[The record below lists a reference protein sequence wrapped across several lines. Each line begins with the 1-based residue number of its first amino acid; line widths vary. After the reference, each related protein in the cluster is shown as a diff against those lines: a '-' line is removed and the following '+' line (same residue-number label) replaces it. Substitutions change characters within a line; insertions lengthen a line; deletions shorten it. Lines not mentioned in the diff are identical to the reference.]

1 MPAVQ
6 RVGDVDSGGGVITS
20 GVGSVRV
27 NGIPVS
33 VNGSS
38 VSPHARKNSHRPV
51 TSGGVGSVMAE
62 GSPINVE
69 GNCDTCGHVRTGG
82 SSDVRAG

>member
-6 RVGDVDSGGGVITS
+6 RRGDVDSGGGVITG

-33 VNGSS
+33 VNGTG
-38 VSPHARKNSHRPV
+38 VSAHGRKGRHRPV
-51 TSGGVGSVMAE
+51 TAGGNSTVRANGI
-62 GSPINVE
+62 PINVT

-82 SSDVRAG
+82 SPNVRAG

>member
-1 MPAVQ
+1 MPAIQ
-6 RVGDVDSGGGVITS
+6 RTGDVDTGGGVITG

-33 VNGSS
+33 VDGTG

-51 TSGGVGSVMAE
+51 TAGGVSSVRAG
-62 GSPINVE
+62 GSPINVA
-69 GNCDTCGHVRTGG
+69 GNCDTCGHARTGG
-82 SSDVRAG
+82 SSDVSIG

>member
-20 GVGSVRV
+20 GVGSVRI

-33 VNGSS
+33 VNGSG

-51 TSGGVGSVMAE
+51 TSGGVGSVRAG
-62 GSPINVE
+62 GSPVNVA
-69 GNCDTCGHVRTGG
+69 GNADTCGHARTGG
-82 SSDVRAG
+82 SSNVSAG

>member
-33 VNGSS
+33 VNGSG
-38 VSPHARKNSHRPV
+38 VSAHPKKHRPV
-51 TSGGVGSVMAE
+51 TSGGVGSVRA
-62 GSPINVE
+62 GGVPINIA
-69 GNCDTCGHVRTGG
+69 GNPDTCGHVRTGG
-82 SSDVRAG
+82 SSNVSAG

>member
-20 GVGSVRV
+20 GVGSVRI

-33 VNGSS
+33 VNGFG
-38 VSPHARKNSHRPV
+38 VSPHARRNSHRPV
-51 TSGGVGSVMAE
+51 TAGGVDSVMAG
-62 GSPINVE
+62 GSPINVA
-69 GNCDTCGHVRTGG
+69 GNADTCGHARTGG
-82 SSDVRAG
+82 SSNVSAG

>member
-20 GVGSVRV
+20 GVDSVRV

-33 VNGSS
+33 VDGSG
-38 VSPHARKNSHRPV
+38 VSAHARRNSHRPV
-51 TSGGVGSVMAE
+51 TAGGVGTVRAG
-62 GSPINVE
+62 GSPINVA
-69 GNCDTCGHVRTGG
+69 GNADTCGHARTGG
-82 SSDVRAG
+82 SSDVSAG

>member
-20 GVGSVRV
+20 GVGSVRI

-51 TSGGVGSVMAE
+51 TAGGVGSVQAA
-62 GSPINVE
+62 GSPVNVA
-69 GNCDTCGHVRTGG
+69 GNADTCGHARTGG
-82 SSDVRAG
+82 SSNVSAG

>member
-6 RVGDVDSGGGVITS
+6 RVGDADSGGGVITS

-38 VSPHARKNSHRPV
+38 VSTHARRHRPV
-51 TSGGVGSVMAE
+51 TAGGVSSVRA
-62 GSPINVE
+62 GGIPINVT
-69 GNCDTCGHVRTGG
+69 GNADTCGHARTGG
-82 SSDVRAG
+82 SSNVSVG

>member
-20 GVGSVRV
+20 GVDSVRI

-33 VNGSS
+33 VNGSG
-38 VSPHARKNSHRPV
+38 VSPHARRNSHRPV
-51 TSGGVGSVMAE
+51 TAGGVDSVMAG
-62 GSPINVE
+62 GSPINVA
-69 GNCDTCGHVRTGG
+69 GNADTCGHARTGG
-82 SSDVRAG
+82 SSNVSAG

>member
-6 RVGDVDSGGGVITS
+6 RVGDADSGGGVITS

-27 NGIPVS
+27 NGIAVS

-38 VSPHARKNSHRPV
+38 VTPHARKNKHRPV
-51 TSGGVGSVMAE
+51 TAGGVGSVRA
-62 GSPINVE
+62 GGAPVNVA
-69 GNCDTCGHVRTGG
+69 GNADTCGHARTGG
-82 SSDVRAG
+82 SSNVSAG

>member
-6 RVGDVDSGGGVITS
+6 RVGDADSGGGVITG

-33 VNGSS
+33 VNGSG

-51 TSGGVGSVMAE
+51 TSGGIGSVRA
-62 GSPINVE
+62 GGTPVNVT
-69 GNCDTCGHVRTGG
+69 GNADTCGHARTGG
-82 SSDVRAG
+82 SNNVRAG

>member
-1 MPAVQ
+1 MPAMQ
-6 RVGDVDSGGGVITS
+6 RVGDSDSGGGVITS

-38 VSPHARKNSHRPV
+38 VSPHARRNSHRPV
-51 TSGGVGSVMAE
+51 TSSGVASVRAGGTPV
-62 GSPINVE
+62 NVA
-69 GNCDTCGHVRTGG
+69 GNPDTCGHARTGG
-82 SSDVRAG
+82 SSNVSAG

>member
-33 VNGSS
+33 VNGSG
-38 VSPHARKNSHRPV
+38 VSPHARRHRPV
-51 TSGGVGSVMAE
+51 TAGGVSSVRA
-62 GSPINVE
+62 GGIPINVT
-69 GNCDTCGHVRTGG
+69 GNADTCGHARTGG
-82 SSDVRAG
+82 SSNVSAG